1 MDMRTLDH
9 HLRMETLD
17 IISATQLGAM
27 GQHSRSASGHRHPC
41 GRCST
46 ARFSRIRL
54 ISFAWKARAEC
65 H

>member
-27 GQHSRSASGHRHPC
+27 GQHSRSASGHRHPLRRPLFYC
-41 GRCST
+41 T
-46 ARFSRIRL
+46 VLADPPDLVRL
-54 ISFAWKARAEC
+54 ESEG
-65 H
+65 